1 VQGGTVTVT
10 HLDGR
15 VISIPLAAPAHTGSS
30 VVLLGE
36 GMPLPRQPSRRGNLH
51 VTIQVC

>member
-1 VQGGTVTVT
+1 VTVT

-15 VISIPLAAPAHTGSS
+15 VLSIPLAAPAHPGSSS